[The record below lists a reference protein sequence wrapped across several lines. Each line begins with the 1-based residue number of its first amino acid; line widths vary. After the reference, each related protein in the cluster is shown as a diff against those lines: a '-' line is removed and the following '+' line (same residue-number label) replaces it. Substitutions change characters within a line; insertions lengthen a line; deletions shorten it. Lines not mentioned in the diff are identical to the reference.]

1 MPQIITVKGELIRL
15 NLSNNTIEYS
25 TTGGRA
31 WFRRFLGSSNTGT
44 FIDLI
49 VSTNEII
56 ASTTKGVYYS
66 RDSGRTWFTRSKV
79 SSGYG
84 EFTSLQLN
92 GTELLGLTA
101 KGLFFS
107 RDQGRTW
114 FKRGN

>member
-1 MPQIITVKGELIRL
+1 MPQIIIDGGELIRI
-15 NLSNNTIEYS
+15 NLSNNMIEYS

-31 WFRRFLGSSNTGT
+31 WFRRFLGTSNVGV

-49 VSTNEII
+49 VCSNEII
-56 ASTTKGVYYS
+56 ASTTKGIYYS
-66 RDSGRTWFTRSKV
+66 RDRGRTWFARSKV
-79 SSGYG
+79 GSGCG
-84 EFTSLQLN
+84 EFASLQLN
-92 GTELLGLTA
+92 GAELLGITA